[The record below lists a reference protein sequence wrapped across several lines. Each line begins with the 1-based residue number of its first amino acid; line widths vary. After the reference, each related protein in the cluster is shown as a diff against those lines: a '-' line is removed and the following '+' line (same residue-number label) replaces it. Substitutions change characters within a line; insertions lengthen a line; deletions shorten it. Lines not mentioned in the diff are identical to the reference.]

1 MGVRASPLELKVQR
15 SESRLAKQPLAG
27 RRRGQQPPVEL
38 PSDVRELK
46 QMILETH
53 PMKLVRFSLSHLKH
67 VATPPVDIP
76 KKLGGRRAVSTVVAG
91 KKVPLTKQMWENCK
105 KKAKYLDMIDEY
117 VRY

>member
-1 MGVRASPLELKVQR
+1 MGVRSNPFQVKVHR
-15 SESRLAKQPLAG
+15 SETRPAKQL
-27 RRRGQQPPVEL
+27 QSESL

-46 QMILETH
+46 QMILQSH
-53 PMKLVRFSLSHLKH
+53 PTKLIRFSLSHMKH
-67 VATPPVDIP
+67 VATPPVEIP
-76 KKLGGRRAVSTVVAG
+76 KKLGGRRALSTVVAG